1 MKEIVLIS
9 GGLDSTILAFQ
20 KKDAIRLFI
29 DYGQDYKKEEER
41 AIKEIFGEYEKIKV
55 ETAKRFENI
64 FIPNRNLTLASLAA
78 TYYNPD
84 VIYMAGL
91 KDDYV
96 VDKTPEAFKKMSE
109 ILSEFCD
116 KKIEVISPFWYMT
129 KGEMVERYLRNGG
142 DPSILTKVY
151 SCYKGIQGGCN
162 DCPACFRRFAAL
174 ESNGIPQAKP
184 SWRITEE
191 YLRKIHKYDSNRIS
205 RTLIALGKHY
215 NIQAVDIDG
224 ILCDES
230 GAYETRQPKKDKIE
244 KLNALE
250 GIIVL
255 FTARLETDRQKTE
268 KWLKKNDVRYHSLI
282 MEKIPY
288 HSFIDD
294 RAKGD
299 I

>member
-162 DCPACFRRFAAL
+162 DCPACFRKFAAL
-174 ESNGIPQAKP
+174 ESNGIPQVKP

-244 KLNALE
+244 KLNELE

>member
-1 MKEIVLIS
+1 MKETVLIS